1 MKLIL
6 IVILV
11 LIVFICPT
19 VPSSVP
25 FNVPVSSDDFC
36 NHPQDV
42 CSGASVASAGM
53 PCAGVINVVSANAGS
68 SRNVDGVAVLI
79 VLSM

>member
-6 IVILV
+6 IIILV
-11 LIVFICPT
+11 LIIVLYACPT

-25 FNVPVSSDDFC
+25 YNVPASSDDFC

-42 CSGASVASAGM
+42 CSGAGVASAGSYAL
-53 PCAGVINVVSANAGS
+53 CWCSQCYFC
-68 SRNVDGVAVLI
+68 RFRK
-79 VLSM
+79 